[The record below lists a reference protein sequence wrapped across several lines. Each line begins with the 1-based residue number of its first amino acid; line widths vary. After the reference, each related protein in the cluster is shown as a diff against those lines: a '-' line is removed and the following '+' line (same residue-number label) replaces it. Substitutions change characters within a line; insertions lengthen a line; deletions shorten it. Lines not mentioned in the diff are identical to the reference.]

1 MMGLEPL
8 VVVVEDDAASRKT
21 LGRVLRAGGFEEAM
35 YESAEAYLQS
45 PPASDPIALLLDV
58 NLEGMSGIDL
68 LRRLRSA
75 GSTVPVVIITAYDNP
90 RARDEAERLGCVA
103 YLRKP
108 CEAETILTI
117 VRTLERERDAH

>member
-45 PPASDPIALLLDV
+45 PPVSDPIALLLDV

-90 RARDEAERLGCVA
+90 RARDEAERLGGVA